1 MANAPKPKETPA
13 PQAATDPAQ
22 DQAVMYTRGASGRVY
37 GAKGQDGGAAA
48 AQPQP
53 APPKPPA
60 ANQPAPKKAA
70 APKPTPKPTP
80 KPAPVKRPA
89 TAKEHSRVLA
99 QTVVTSFVDRLTL
112 EAGRKGGVLTIQDI
126 ENLNEEFE
134 QKMGALQTVFEASF
148 EHFLKIRDTPD
159 EARPKAMPFN
169 RLIVSRF
176 ARYFKDGAISRRILP
191 GFNMA
196 IDMMLGPELLDGY
209 QEKCR
214 AIMKRIGGGDEDK
227 CDLKTYYYDKE
238 AGQIALDAQIAMT
251 FHFKNFERRVEWFVD
266 LVNDHMPPPDQ
277 NADKK
282 DADYTFT
289 KGDLIRVL
297 DAMLTDL
304 QETLSTEAGRLAI
317 TKQYGVD
324 TIVQLA
330 DTLQIIQDIRD
341 KQKAAA
347 KQA

>member
-1 MANAPKPKETPA
+1 
-13 PQAATDPAQ
+13 
-22 DQAVMYTRGASGRVY
+22 MYTRGASGRVY
-37 GAKGQDGGAAA
+37 GAKGQDGDAGAPAPQPKTAAA
-48 AQPQP
+48 
-53 APPKPPA
+53 K
-60 ANQPAPKKAA
+60 QPAPKKAA
-70 APKPTPKPTP
+70 APKPASKPT
-80 KPAPVKRPA
+80 PVKRPA

-112 EAGRKGGVLTIQDI
+112 EAGRKGGVLTIRDI

-134 QKMGALQTVFEASF
+134 QKMDALQTVFEASF
-148 EHFLKIRDTPD
+148 EHFLKIRDKPD

-196 IDMMLGPELLDGY
+196 IGMMLGPELLDGY

-238 AGQIALDAQIAMT
+238 AGRIALDAQIAMT

-289 KGDLIRVL
+289 KGDLVRVL

-330 DTLQIIQDIRD
+330 DTLQVIQDIRD

-347 KQA
+347 KQG